1 MNKMDDLTLIWIL
14 MCFGFLH
21 MFVNAYFV
29 RWVLWRNEALSK
41 LLVWY
46 HQTNSKDEEE

>member
-1 MNKMDDLTLIWIL
+1 MDDLTLIWLI
-14 MCFGFLH
+14 MVVAFVH
-21 MFVNAYFV
+21 MFANAYFV

-46 HQTNSKDEEE
+46 HQTTNSKDEEE

>member
-1 MNKMDDLTLIWIL
+1 MDDLTLIWL
-14 MCFGFLH
+14 VMCIAFVH
-21 MFVNAYFV
+21 MFANVYFV

-46 HQTNSKDEEE
+46 HQNKNSKDEEE